1 MSDRCPGHFL
11 PIQEH
16 CISVSWLVTPERHLC
31 IDCRVRYLSTKMLFR
46 QCECYV
52 SKFLI
57 DGLATIDTYLF
68 LRWLEQPTVPK
79 ENDLERSVEQR
90 CTPPMSNSWL
100 SSINS
105 YNELEANAGAFSHDS
120 LDCLSWAHGGNNG
133 RPESPLEFDHEEVL
147 QIDPEGTNVC
157 YWHFIYR
164 CCVA

>member
-1 MSDRCPGHFL
+1 MKQGQL
-11 PIQEH
+11 K
-16 CISVSWLVTPERHLC
+16 
-31 IDCRVRYLSTKMLFR
+31 ID
-46 QCECYV
+46 
-52 SKFLI
+52 
-57 DGLATIDTYLF
+57 AYLF
-68 LRWLEQPTVPK
+68 LPRLGQPTVPK

-157 YWHFIYR
+157 CRHLFID
-164 CCVA
+164 VV